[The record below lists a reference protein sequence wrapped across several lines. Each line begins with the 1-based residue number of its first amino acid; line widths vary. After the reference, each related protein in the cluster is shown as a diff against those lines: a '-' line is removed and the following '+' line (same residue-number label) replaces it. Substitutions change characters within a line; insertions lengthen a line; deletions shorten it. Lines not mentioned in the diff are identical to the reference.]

1 MDIKQADYYPLK
13 DNIVVKVANLK
24 LTTDKGII
32 IPDTVLEQRARER
45 GVNRFIEV
53 VAVGPDCKR
62 VEVGMRVLSVKP
74 PMQLPHVLCDEEGYE
89 LGFMGEYS
97 VEGYI

>member
-13 DNIVVKVANLK
+13 DNVVVKVANLK
-24 LTTDKGII
+24 LKTDKGII
-32 IPDTVLEQRARER
+32 IPDSVLEARAKER

-53 VAVGPDCKR
+53 VAVGPDCKK
-62 VEVGMRVLSVKP
+62 VKVGMKVLSVKP
-74 PMQLPHVLCDEEGYE
+74 PMALPHVVADEEGFE

-97 VEGYI
+97 IEGYI